1 MQGGDSL
8 NGRTPIAVRIRRLT
22 IEGSRF
28 KSCHPLHPSLG
39 GEMIRRTLPQEPRL
53 VMVLTGFIKIADSL
67 VVILTLGKF
76 HTDFVMRW
84 LCSEYCERLEDR

>member
-1 MQGGDSL
+1 
-8 NGRTPIAVRIRRLT
+8 
-22 IEGSRF
+22 
-28 KSCHPLHPSLG
+28 
-39 GEMIRRTLPQEPRL
+39 MIRRTLPQEQRL